1 MNKNNIWDNYRSGH
15 NPVMK
20 EISLVNKI
28 YSSFYWLRRE
38 LKFFKKNLKKNS
50 KALFIASSTFWFVH
64 RFAKIRPDLII
75 FCVDIS
81 KHNINNPPFNFV
93 VGDALRLPFK
103 DESFDFVVS
112 CYLLEHL
119 SFPNNIQLFT
129 EIARVLKK
137 NGFYYIETEGT
148 SFLHFLDLPIFF
160 GKDVELSF
168 FDDPT
173 HIRPYTR
180 RSLIWLSRM
189 TGLSPISSYR
199 VIVWLKLFVSP
210 ILLLLGLVFRKTKY
224 FSYLFSIFN
233 NVAIIGKK

>member
-1 MNKNNIWDNYRSGH
+1 MIENNMWDNYRNSH
-15 NPVMK
+15 KPTMQ
-20 EISLVNKI
+20 EISLVNRI
-28 YSSFYWLRRE
+28 YSRFYWLRRE
-38 LKFFKKNLKKNS
+38 LKFFKKNLKRNS

-64 RFAKIRPDLII
+64 RFKKIRPDLII

-81 KHNINNPPFNFV
+81 KQNITNPPFNFV
-93 VGDALRLPFK
+93 VGNALNLPFK
-103 DESFDFVVS
+103 DESFDFVAS

-119 SFPNNIQLFT
+119 AIPNNIKFFN

-137 NGFYYIETEGT
+137 NGFYYVETEGT
-148 SFLHFLDLPIFF
+148 SFLHFIDLPILL

-173 HIRPYTR
+173 HVRPYTR
-180 RSLIWLSRM
+180 RSLIWLSRIA
-189 TGLSPISSYR
+189 GLSPISSYR
-199 VIVWLKLFVSP
+199 IIVWLKLFASP
-210 ILLLLGLVFRKTKY
+210 LLLLFGLFFRKTKY